1 MAGCL
6 GLLLALL
13 LSLLP
18 ALAAECNLTDS
29 GEQAV
34 GALEESTGALQGS
47 AEPLEG
53 NADLGE
59 AAPGSVDTVAPSHSG
74 SLPQDLRALVSPRPR
89 RLPPRLPLQLG

>member
-53 NADLGE
+53 TADMGIGIREVLLTSGC
-59 AAPGSVDTVAPSHSG
+59 PGTEEKCIVRVEECRGPVDCG
-74 SLPQDLRALVSPRPR
+74 
-89 RLPPRLPLQLG
+89 